1 MQLILPYPLPLGYS
15 GEEAGSIQI
24 VLAGQN
30 RQLVD
35 LLSPTQGCSSSP
47 ARIVL
52 MKQGR
57 KLIFHS
63 SQVEGDGE
71 DGLQYPRWV
80 NGKAKRVADLPHL
93 TPKGK
98 LSHLHQPAAKRL
110 NKLFE
115 AGLTSTTLHHT
126 HARTHTHTLP
136 VLAVTS
142 KELNMQPQL
151 ASTRLNK
158 VV

>member
-71 DGLQYPRWV
+71 GVGGRMGSNIP
-80 NGKAKRVADLPHL
+80 
-93 TPKGK
+93 
-98 LSHLHQPAAKRL
+98 
-110 NKLFE
+110 
-115 AGLTSTTLHHT
+115 AGLM
-126 HARTHTHTLP
+126 ARLRE
-136 VLAVTS
+136 
-142 KELNMQPQL
+142 ELIFHI
-151 ASTRLNK
+151 
-158 VV
+158 